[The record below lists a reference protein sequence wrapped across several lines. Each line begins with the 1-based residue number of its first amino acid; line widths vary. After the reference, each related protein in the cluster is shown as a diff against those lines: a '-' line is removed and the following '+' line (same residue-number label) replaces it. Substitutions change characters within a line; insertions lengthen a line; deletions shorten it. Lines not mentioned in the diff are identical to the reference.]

1 MMLALL
7 LLTQTTVGLSVA
19 PSEGGGE
26 VLRLPMAGPPWAEA
40 RLALGTPPDPLG
52 KAGLGAVAAHL
63 LQSHLHKDPA
73 LGPTVSVRR
82 TQQGLIVALAGPE
95 PRLQALA
102 HKALSR
108 LAALRPTDSELSAA
122 IRSAVRDRLNLLRD
136 PVALARMEA
145 QRVLRSPS
153 PVLGEV
159 QDILSVSAAEA
170 QLFIAATL
178 KRQRLGVVLSGAQAS
193 LQASAWPQL
202 LPAATGTVSRTLA
215 AAPPGAAGLQIIV
228 IDRPDLSQAH
238 LHFAWRPR
246 EVPSE
251 AVACIAASLLGPS
264 GRWTPP
270 MFELTRSATVGQ
282 EAERLATILGDVR
295 DVAQRSSTAQWPG
308 AVATA
313 TRALSLSLKDASSA
327 ATALAE
333 DLLDPART
341 LRPVLR
347 DRIADLAIQPQ
358 PVATMMKPHQAVVV
372 VVTALGPDLVRQLA
386 DLRPDAAVHVYTW
399 DQR

>member
-7 LLTQTTVGLSVA
+7 LVAQTAAGLSVT

-26 VLRLPMAGPPWAEA
+26 VLRLPLAGPPWAEA
-40 RLALGTPPDPLG
+40 RLVLSTPPDPLG

-63 LQSHLHKDPA
+63 LQSHLQTAPN
-73 LGPTVSVRR
+73 LGPTASVRR
-82 TQQGLIVALAGPE
+82 TRQGLIVALAGPE
-95 PRLQALA
+95 PRLEALA
-102 HKALSR
+102 HNALSR
-108 LAALRPTDSELSAA
+108 LAALRPTDADLSAA
-122 IRSAVRDRLNLLRD
+122 IRSALRDRLTVLRD

-145 QRVLRSPS
+145 QRVLLGAPAT
-153 PVLGEV
+153 LGEV
-159 QDILSVSAAEA
+159 PDILSVSAAEA

-178 KRQRLGVVLSGAQAS
+178 KRERLGIVLSGAQAS
-193 LQASAWPQL
+193 LQPGTWAQL
-202 LPAATGTVSRTLA
+202 LPASTATVSRALSKGPTE
-215 AAPPGAAGLQIIV
+215 PTGLQIIV

-246 EVPSE
+246 DVPTE
-251 AVACIAASLLGPS
+251 AAASIAATLLGPS
-264 GRWTPP
+264 ARWTPH
-270 MFELTRSATVGQ
+270 MFEFTRSATVGQ
-282 EAERLATILGDVR
+282 EARSLAGIFDEVR
-295 DVAQRSSTAQWPG
+295 SVSQRSPEPHWAG

-313 TRALSLSLKDASSA
+313 TRAVSLSFKDASSA

-347 DRIADLAIQPQ
+347 DRIADLGAQPQ
-358 PVATMMKPHQAVVV
+358 PVTGMMQPHQAVVV
-372 VVTALGPDLVRQLA
+372 LVTALGPDLVRQLA